1 MATDVTKIRREDVR
15 PIPAKAVPFIKRFM
29 HLMTRAHVWV
39 YRVTQGRVGKT
50 FAGSPCCLVVM
61 TGRKTGERR
70 TIPLIHIPDGDE
82 IILIA
87 SQGGMDR
94 HPGWYWNL
102 KADPNIEVIADGRTR
117 KMVARQADD
126 AEKARRW
133 PKAVAVYKDFDQYQ
147 ARTDRDIPLF
157 VCSPV

>member
-1 MATDVTKIRREDVR
+1 MATDVTKLRREDVR
-15 PIPAKAVPFIKRFM
+15 PIPARAVPLIKRFM
-29 HLMTRAHVWV
+29 HVMTRAHVWI

-50 FAGSPCCLVVM
+50 FAGAPCCLVVM
-61 TGRKTGERR
+61 TGRKSGEHR

-102 KADPNIEVIADGRTR
+102 VADPNIEVIAAGCTRT
-117 KMVARQADD
+117 MVARQADD

-133 PKAVAVYKDFDQYQ
+133 PKAVAVYPDFDQYQ